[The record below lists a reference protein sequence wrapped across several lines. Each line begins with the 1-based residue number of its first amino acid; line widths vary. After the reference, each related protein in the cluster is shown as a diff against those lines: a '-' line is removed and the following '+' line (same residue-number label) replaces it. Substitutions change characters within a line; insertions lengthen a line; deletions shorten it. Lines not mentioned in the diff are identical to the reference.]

1 MNKKIHLCIPVSWR
15 APLCR
20 LAARRG
26 TTLSQRG
33 RCFTANPS
41 PSRLRSSR
49 LGRARSR
56 CTGRTSSGAGCV
68 PKPEQ
73 KGRKG
78 TKIRQIRSP
87 LIRHQRDA
95 PRRRRHLGQHLPDR
109 PSTTEETILTEDRAA
124 RQALQTIL
132 PYRQDQGSRRE
143 RFRVGPRQSY
153 LFGMGIFA
161 TFAWT
166 QGENWNR
173 VKIVGRKIRRWNPRY
188 ESLNLGNIVDY

>member
-1 MNKKIHLCIPVSWR
+1 MSRR

-26 TTLSQRG
+26 TTLSQCG

-41 PSRLRSSR
+41 SSRLRSSR
-49 LGRARSR
+49 LGRARSW
-56 CTGRTSSGAGCV
+56 CTGRTSLGAGCV

-95 PRRRRHLGQHLPDR
+95 SRRRRHLGQHLPDR
-109 PSTTEETILTEDRAA
+109 SSTTEETILTEDRAA

-161 TFAWT
+161 TLF
-166 QGENWNR
+166 GPREKIGIVWNCEKDSR
-173 VKIVGRKIRRWNPRY
+173 MKSEMWIF
-188 ESLNLGNIVDY
+188 ESWRLEILWIINK